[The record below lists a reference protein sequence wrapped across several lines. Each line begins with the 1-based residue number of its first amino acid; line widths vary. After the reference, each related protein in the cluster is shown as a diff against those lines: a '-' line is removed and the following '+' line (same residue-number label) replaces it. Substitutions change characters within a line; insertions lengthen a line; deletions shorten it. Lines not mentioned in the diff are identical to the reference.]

1 MSAVRAHA
9 PAQPLRI
16 LFVATK
22 PAYPPS
28 DGGKLL
34 MWHTIEE
41 LAQSGHEICF
51 VAPDLGLEVG
61 ASEAALR
68 RHCREVHLVP
78 SRVKRIPPSVI
89 VAYLRHQPL
98 SIIRHSHEA
107 VRRRVA
113 ELLQRERFDLIHA
126 EQIHALSNLPDDASL
141 PPVVVRAQNVESQLW
156 RMLARIRPRFAWLAR
171 REGRRMAA
179 HEAQAV
185 ARAAATVTLT
195 AHDGAILGGG
205 TGMTARR
212 VRVIPPPFPSLLEAA
227 DEALAGDPA
236 VVLVGGGWLP
246 NRDSTAWFLNS
257 IWEHIRRRCPGARL
271 HVFGG
276 DRPQAE
282 SDISWRPAPASSVS
296 LFDPASIL
304 VVPLRVASGIRMK
317 ILEAWARGVPVI
329 ATPEAVSGLKGNGA
343 RGFILAA
350 DGAGFAAAVERIH
363 GERGL
368 ADGLVAAGRAE
379 LAERHDPGR
388 VIAALERVY
397 LDALS
402 TSEPSAMPP
411 GALGA
416 RPPHRAASPR
426 PLAH

>member
-1 MSAVRAHA
+1 MSAVPAGA
-9 PAQPLRI
+9 PARLLRI
-16 LFVATK
+16 LFIATK

-34 MWHTIEE
+34 MWHTIEG
-41 LAQSGHEICF
+41 LARSGHEICF

-61 ASEAALR
+61 ASEAPLR
-68 RHCREVHLVP
+68 RHCLEVHLVP
-78 SRVKRIPPSVI
+78 SRVMRLAPALAMTLV
-89 VAYLRHQPL
+89 RQQPV

-195 AHDGAILGGG
+195 AHDGTILGGG

-212 VRVIPPPFPSLLEAA
+212 VRVIPPPFPSPLEAA
-227 DEALAGDPA
+227 DASLGGDPA

-246 NRDSTAWFLNS
+246 NRDSTAWFLDS
-257 IWEHIRRRCPGARL
+257 IWEHIRRRSPGARL

-276 DRPQAE
+276 EAARDTHGIR
-282 SDISWRPAPASSVS
+282 WRPAPASSVS

-329 ATPEAVSGLKGNGA
+329 ATPEAVSGLEGDGA

-350 DGAGFAAAVERIH
+350 DGPGFAAAVERVH
-363 GERGL
+363 RERGL

-379 LAERHDPGR
+379 LAERHDPAR

-402 TSEPSAMPP
+402 TSEPSAAPQ
-411 GALGA
+411 GAHGA
-416 RPPHRAASPR
+416 RPPRTAASPS